1 MVGAANLRQQQ
12 KLLVP
17 AAEIVASSS
26 RSQEL
31 ERRSGRD
38 EGGRPEGV
46 AATMGAALEVR
57 QPKGI
62 ARFAWGR
69 PHDSRCCATI
79 PHCQVVSVA

>member
-46 AATMGAALEVR
+46 AATMGAA
-57 QPKGI
+57 
-62 ARFAWGR
+62 
-69 PHDSRCCATI
+69 
-79 PHCQVVSVA
+79 

>member
-17 AAEIVASSS
+17 AAEIVASNS

-46 AATMGAALEVR
+46 AATMGAA
-57 QPKGI
+57 
-62 ARFAWGR
+62 
-69 PHDSRCCATI
+69 
-79 PHCQVVSVA
+79 